1 MRTPV
6 DGIQL
11 LTGEQR
17 QREIPALTG
26 LFERSVQ
33 ATHAFLK
40 ADEAAHMSATLPA
53 LLMRVPVLA
62 VYCKNGRMVGFAC
75 LCGRELDM
83 LFIDPAHMRKGAG
96 TALMQWALAQGAD
109 TLTVNEENAP
119 ARRFYEHFGFRVTGR
134 SEYDSLGNAHP
145 ILWMKRP

>member
-1 MRTPV
+1 MRTPA

-53 LLMRVPVLA
+53 LLMRVSVLA
-62 VYCKNGRMVGFAC
+62 VYCKNGRMVGFA
-75 LCGRELDM
+75 LILGMRRSRYPPLSR
-83 LFIDPAHMRKGAG
+83 LPSSPAH
-96 TALMQWALAQGAD
+96 LC
-109 TLTVNEENAP
+109 
-119 ARRFYEHFGFRVTGR
+119 
-134 SEYDSLGNAHP
+134 
-145 ILWMKRP
+145 I